1 MANAKKSTQAKKAPA
16 QAAKTVKNTADNV
29 AKNAQKHAEEQT
41 KSAFSAIDSNA
52 VTADHMVHA
61 GTEAM
66 KDFIAAGTQEA
77 QHAQEK
83 VLHLSQ
89 ESLEK
94 WTQSTDKTLRN
105 FIATFALNTEQV
117 DALMESGK
125 IAGDVSRDLQE
136 SLMSELNAL
145 YNEQVALS
153 KDMLACRTLNDVVEL
168 QNRAVQS
175 TVQHMFN
182 HSARMTEAWF
192 KLATDAVEP
201 INTQATQATVRLNKT
216 LAA

>member
-1 MANAKKSTQAKKAPA
+1 MANAKKSASAKKTTA
-16 QAAKTVKNTADNV
+16 QAQKTVKKTAES
-29 AKNAQKHAEEQT
+29 AEAQAQKNV
-41 KSAFSAIDSNA
+41 KSTFSAIDSNA

-61 GTEAM
+61 GTEAV

-94 WTQSTDKTLRN
+94 WTQSTDKTVRN
-105 FIATFALNTEQV
+105 FITTFALNKEQV

-153 KDMLACRTLNDVVEL
+153 KDMLACRTLNDMVEL
-168 QNRAVQS
+168 QNRAMQS
-175 TVQHMFN
+175 TMQHLFN
-182 HSARMTEAWF
+182 HSARMTDAWF

-201 INTQATQATVRLNKT
+201 INTQAAQTTARLNKT